1 MSDSKEAIKALIKT
15 CIIFNVFNIVMCIFD
30 IRIISFAISYFMFSF
45 LVVVLGIT
53 IFEGSD
59 E

>member
-1 MSDSKEAIKALIKT
+1 MSDSKKAIKALINT
-15 CIIFNVFNIVMCIFD
+15 CIIFNVFNIGMCILD
-30 IRIISFAISYFMFSF
+30 IGITSFAVFYLMFSV
-45 LVVVLGIT
+45 LVVFLGIT